1 MNKLREKFKTKV
13 SIDTSGEAERFA
25 QQCEQISDDFT
36 IKFYDWTLGEEG
48 IGHYTTAEL
57 LKIFKDKYYEIN

>member
-1 MNKLREKFKTKV
+1 MNKLREKFGNVILNQDHNDK
-13 SIDTSGEAERFA
+13 
-25 QQCEQISDDFT
+25 CEQISDDFT

>member
-25 QQCEQISDDFT
+25 QKSEQISDDFT
-36 IKFYDWTLGEEG
+36 IKFYDWTLSEEG
-48 IGHYTTAEL
+48 IGNYTTAEL
-57 LKIFKDKYYEIN
+57 LQIFKDKYYETN